1 LSLSVPVL
9 TSTPDAL
16 DRLEEREL
24 VERAKREPE
33 AFGELYRRHQLDVYR
48 FAYSRLRNEADA
60 EDVTSEVF
68 MRALVAIGRY
78 QDRGY
83 AFTSWLLQIAANVVV
98 DQHRAR
104 RPIEDIDEH
113 PELAAEGSLE
123 DLVAAGDQVRRI
135 GRAARELPVRQREAF
150 ALRLGHDLKV
160 DDVAL
165 RMGKSPGAVKL
176 LVHRAVRGVRA
187 AMPADPAA
195 LELAS

>member
-1 LSLSVPVL
+1 VSVPVL
-9 TSTPDAL
+9 PSTPDAL
-16 DRLEEREL
+16 DHLEERDL
-24 VERAKREPE
+24 VERAKREPA
-33 AFGELYRRHQLDVYR
+33 AFGELYRRHQLAVYR
-48 FAYSRLRNEADA
+48 FAYSRLRNQADA

-83 AFTSWLLQIAANVVV
+83 VFTSWLLQIAANVVV

-113 PELAAEGSLE
+113 RELAAEGSLE

-135 GRAARELPVRQREAF
+135 GLAARELPVRQREAF

-165 RMGKSPGAVKL
+165 RMGKSTGAVKL

-187 AMPADPAA
+187 AMPAEAAA

>member
-1 LSLSVPVL
+1 VSVPVL
-9 TSTPDAL
+9 PSTPDAL
-16 DRLEEREL
+16 DHLDEREL
-24 VERAKREPE
+24 VERAKREPA
-33 AFGELYRRHQLDVYR
+33 AFGELYRRHKLAVYR
-48 FAYSRLRNEADA
+48 FAYSRLRNQADA

-68 MRALVAIGRY
+68 MRALVAIRRY

-83 AFTSWLLQIAANVVV
+83 AFTNWLFQIAANVVV

-135 GRAARELPVRQREAF
+135 GLAARQLPVRQREAF
-150 ALRLGHDLKV
+150 ALRLGHDLAV

-165 RMGKSPGAVKL
+165 RMGKSTGAVKL

-187 AMPADPAA
+187 AMPAEAAA

>member
-1 LSLSVPVL
+1 LSLSVPVRHS
-9 TSTPDAL
+9 TSDAL
-16 DRLEEREL
+16 DRIEERDL
-24 VERAKREPE
+24 VERAKREPA
-33 AFGELYRRHQLDVYR
+33 AFGELYRRHQLAVYR
-48 FAYSRLRNEADA
+48 FACSRLGNEADA
-60 EDVTSEVF
+60 EDVTSDVF
-68 MRALVAIGRY
+68 VKALLAIDRY
-78 QDRGY
+78 EDRG
-83 AFTSWLLQIAANVVV
+83 FPFGSWLYRIAANAIA

-165 RMGKSPGAVKL
+165 RMGTSRGAAKL
-176 LVHRAVRGVRA
+176 LLHRAVRGVRA
-187 AMPADPAA
+187 AMPAEAAA

>member
-1 LSLSVPVL
+1 LSVPVL
-9 TSTPDAL
+9 PSTPDAL
-16 DRLEEREL
+16 DHLEERDL
-24 VERAKREPE
+24 VERAKREPA

-48 FAYSRLRNEADA
+48 LAYSRLGNQADA

-83 AFTSWLLQIAANVVV
+83 TFTSWLFRIAANLVV
-98 DQHRAR
+98 DRHRQS

-113 PELAAEGSLE
+113 QELAAEGSLE
-123 DLVAAGDQVRRI
+123 DLVAAGDRVRRI
-135 GRAARELPVRQREAF
+135 VQAAQQLPARQREALS
-150 ALRLGHDLKV
+150 LRFGGDLKV

-165 RMGKSPGAVKL
+165 RMGTSPGAVKL

-187 AMPADPAA
+187 AMPAEAAA